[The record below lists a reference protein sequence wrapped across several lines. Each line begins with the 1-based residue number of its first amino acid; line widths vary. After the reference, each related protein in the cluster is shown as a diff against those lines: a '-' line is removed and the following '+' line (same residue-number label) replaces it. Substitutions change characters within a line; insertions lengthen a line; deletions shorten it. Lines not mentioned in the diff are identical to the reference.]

1 MKEAELKNQI
11 KKEVEEFINKLSFEG
26 EAEVEIEKET
36 IKINVKSSEA
46 KLLIG
51 EGGTILLSLQHLLR
65 KILRKKFCQDKIF
78 DLDINEY
85 KRKKENYLK
94 ELANTVADEVAL
106 TKKPKELEP
115 MPAYQRRIIHL
126 ELAKRNDVTTESIGE
141 EPNRRVVIKPVSAQL

>member
-1 MKEAELKNQI
+1 MREAELKNQI

-141 EPNRRVVIKPVSAQL
+141 EPNRRVVIKPI

>member
-141 EPNRRVVIKPVSAQL
+141 EPNRRVVIKPI